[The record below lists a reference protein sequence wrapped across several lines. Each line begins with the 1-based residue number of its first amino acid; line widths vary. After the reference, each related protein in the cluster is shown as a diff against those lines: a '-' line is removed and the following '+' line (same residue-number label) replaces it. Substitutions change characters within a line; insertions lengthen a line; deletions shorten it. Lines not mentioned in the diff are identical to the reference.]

1 MGIIKTIMVTFD
13 SRTLDDDGDAMDNC
27 TPKEFVNEIDI
38 VESEISVAYSSYRV
52 CPLRTTKSGGDVEID
67 TTTVIMKTGHR
78 FILDISKSEFDEL
91 RKSCRI
97 F

>member
-13 SRTLDDDGDAMDNC
+13 ADKLQED
-27 TPKEFVNEIDI
+27 KFVECVNDIDI
-38 VESEISVAYSSYRV
+38 CESEISVAYSGYRV
-52 CPLRTTKSGGDVEID
+52 CPIRTCKGGNDVVIE
-67 TTTVIMKTGHR
+67 TTVVIMKTGHK
-78 FILDISKSEFDEL
+78 FILDIDKKEFDEL

>member
-13 SRTLDDDGDAMDNC
+13 ADKLQED
-27 TPKEFVNEIDI
+27 KFVECVNDIDI
-38 VESEISVAYSSYRV
+38 CESEISVAYSSYRV
-52 CPLRTTKSGGDVEID
+52 CPIRTSKGGDVIID
-67 TTTVIMKTGHR
+67 TTVVIMKTGHK
-78 FILDISKSEFDEL
+78 FILDICKSEFDEL